1 MSIEEKY
8 QSVLEYAALQIESAR
23 KKRGM
28 TQKDVAFAC
37 EMEEQNYRRIE
48 KGLTNPTLK
57 SLVRI
62 CTVLDVDLKSLF

>member
-8 QSVLEYAALQIESAR
+8 QSVLEYAALQLETAR

-62 CTVLDVDLKSLF
+62 CTVLDIDLKSLF

>member
-8 QSVLEYAALQIESAR
+8 QSVLEYAALQLETAR

-62 CTVLDVDLKSLF
+62 CTVLEIDLKTLF

>member
-62 CTVLDVDLKSLF
+62 CTVLEIDLKTLF

>member
-8 QSVLEYAALQIESAR
+8 QSVLKYAALQLETAR

-62 CTVLDVDLKSLF
+62 CTVLDIDLKSLF

>member
-1 MSIEEKY
+1 MSVEDKY
-8 QSVLEYAALQIESAR
+8 QELLNKISSELERIR
-23 KKRGM
+23 KEKGF
-28 TQKDVAFAC
+28 TQKHVAFNC

-62 CTVLDVDLKSLF
+62 CEVLEIDIKDLF

>member
-1 MSIEEKY
+1 MSVEDKY
-8 QSVLEYAALQIESAR
+8 QVLLNKISSELERIR
-23 KKRGM
+23 KEKGF
-28 TQKDVAFAC
+28 TQKHVAFNC

-62 CTVLDVDLKSLF
+62 CEVLEIELKDLF

>member
-8 QSVLEYAALQIESAR
+8 QAVLGQVSKQLETAR
-23 KKRGM
+23 KGKGM

-37 EMEEQNYRRIE
+37 EMEEQNYRRVE

-62 CTVLDVDLKSLF
+62 CSVLEIDLKELF

>member
-1 MSIEEKY
+1 MLFEEKY
-8 QSVLEYAALQIESAR
+8 QSILSNISWQLERIR
-23 KKRGM
+23 KEKGF
-28 TQKDVAFAC
+28 TQKHVAFNC

-62 CTVLDVDLKSLF
+62 CDVLDIDIKDLF